1 MTPDPADDDVRAPLV
16 LQIAQLRRRVAWLE
30 SLLEGGSADPAGA
43 TGATG
48 ATGAAETGPRDV
60 AGLLAEDPESDAT
73 IRDFLEHVRAD
84 ARLEAMTELAGQQV
98 EAMTEFLASE
108 RSLASVAATVEEIRE
123 AAERSTQV
131 PAVRE
136 ALAWAVRQLERALIA
151 SGPVVEEAVEAERER
166 VLAAAVEVLGLEGL
180 AAAEWVAAVN
190 ERVELGPT
198 DDLEVEQGQDV
209 ES

>member
-16 LQIAQLRRRVAWLE
+16 IQIAQLRRRVAWLE
-30 SLLEGGSADPAGA
+30 SLLDGGSAETA
-43 TGATG
+43 
-48 ATGAAETGPRDV
+48 GAAEAGPLDV
-60 AGLLAEDPESDAT
+60 AGLLAEDPDSDAT
-73 IRDFLEHVRAD
+73 IRAFLEHVRAD

-108 RSLASVAATVEEIRE
+108 RSLASVAATVEEIRA
-123 AAERSTQV
+123 AAERTSHA

-166 VLAAAVEVLGLEGL
+166 VLAAAVEVLGLQGL

-190 ERVELGPT
+190 ERVDMGAAGDL
-198 DDLEVEQGQDV
+198 DDEPERTSATPPGAEDR
-209 ES
+209 

>member
-30 SLLEGGSADPAGA
+30 SLLEGGSTDSA
-43 TGATG
+43 
-48 ATGAAETGPRDV
+48 GAAEAGPRDV
-60 AGLLAEDPESDAT
+60 AGLLAEDPDADAT
-73 IRDFLEHVRAD
+73 IRAFLEHVRAD

-123 AAERSTQV
+123 AAERRTQV

-190 ERVELGPT
+190 ERVDLGAAG
-198 DDLEVEQGQDV
+198 DLEDEPERTSATPPGAEDR
-209 ES
+209 

>member
-30 SLLEGGSADPAGA
+30 SLLEGDSTD
-43 TGATG
+43 

-73 IRDFLEHVRAD
+73 IRAFLEHVRAD

-190 ERVELGPT
+190 ERVEMGPA
-198 DDLEVEQGQDV
+198 DDLEGEPERTSAAPPGAEDR
-209 ES
+209 